1 MDRGQGRGGRGGRGQ
16 GRGGRGG
23 QGQGGGR
30 GGPPHAPRMDSP
42 SVSVSSTGSSGF
54 GGGRGRGGG
63 GGGGGPPGRG
73 GGRGGPIQI
82 FAAGRPAQPDARLA
96 PRELDAL
103 TSKFRQLTTSVPDR
117 VVRPGFGKQGAA
129 ITLRANFFA
138 LKYPKNL
145 VLYDYAVK
153 FTPEVQTK
161 EKRTLKRLFEL
172 LESTSQFAPFLS
184 DIAHDRTQ
192 RLISRRRLP
201 TNLAVSIPFYEE
213 GEAGPREGGKVFAV
227 EFTGPIEHRCSELDR
242 SVSEFVV
249 NSSKTKPSF
258 RYLQGDDVSYDPLP
272 IIAAFNLITSSHAAH
287 TTVPFGRNRY
297 FVPPSSFRPPEQAF
311 PLSAGLEAWKGF
323 YTSVRPVFKQL
334 MVNVNICMSA
344 FYVPNSK
351 LSDAM
356 LTFQRESRGASNP
369 NEFYKKIRI
378 TTSHLGYRRRS
389 GIKAFGPHTARRT
402 MFQCDEMG
410 GRVSVEQYFQH
421 SKLSV

>member
-63 GGGGGPPGRG
+63 GGGGGHPGRG

-201 TNLAVSIPFYEE
+201 TNLAETLPLAYLFMKKVKPVL
-213 GEAGPREGGKVFAV
+213 GKVARYSLLNLPDLLSTDV
-227 EFTGPIEHRCSELDR
+227 QSLTGQYPSLWSTLLRLNYPLDISR
-242 SVSEFVV
+242 
-249 NSSKTKPSF
+249 
-258 RYLQGDDVSYDPLP
+258 
-272 IIAAFNLITSSHAAH
+272 A
-287 TTVPFGRNRY
+287 
-297 FVPPSSFRPPEQAF
+297 
-311 PLSAGLEAWKGF
+311 
-323 YTSVRPVFKQL
+323 
-334 MVNVNICMSA
+334 MMSA
-344 FYVPNSK
+344 TI
-351 LSDAM
+351 LC
-356 LTFQRESRGASNP
+356 Q
-369 NEFYKKIRI
+369 
-378 TTSHLGYRRRS
+378 
-389 GIKAFGPHTARRT
+389 
-402 MFQCDEMG
+402 
-410 GRVSVEQYFQH
+410 
-421 SKLSV
+421 

>member
-63 GGGGGPPGRG
+63 GPPGRG

-103 TSKFRQLTTSVPDR
+103 TSRFRQLTTSVPDR

-161 EKRTLKRLFEL
+161 EKRTLKRLFDL
-172 LESTSQFAPFLS
+172 LESTTQFSPFLA

-192 RLISRRRLP
+192 KLISRRRLP
-201 TNLAVSIPFYEE
+201 ANLAINIPFYEE

-227 EFTGPIEHRCSELDR
+227 EFTGPIEHKCSELDR
-242 SVSEFVV
+242 
-249 NSSKTKPSF
+249 
-258 RYLQGDDVSYDPLP
+258 
-272 IIAAFNLITSSHAAH
+272 
-287 TTVPFGRNRY
+287 
-297 FVPPSSFRPPEQAF
+297 
-311 PLSAGLEAWKGF
+311 
-323 YTSVRPVFKQL
+323 
-334 MVNVNICMSA
+334 
-344 FYVPNSK
+344 
-351 LSDAM
+351 
-356 LTFQRESRGASNP
+356 
-369 NEFYKKIRI
+369 
-378 TTSHLGYRRRS
+378 
-389 GIKAFGPHTARRT
+389 
-402 MFQCDEMG
+402 
-410 GRVSVEQYFQH
+410 
-421 SKLSV
+421 